1 MSGNIPFRRIPF
13 ILSVLLLLAAA
24 EPAAAAQPDAGI
36 LLREAKEPPSPARQ
50 ETRPPSKPLIPSI
63 DDKTGIKIR
72 VTGFS
77 FDGNTLF
84 SREEL
89 QEELADFIGQEL
101 TMSQLEGAA
110 QRIVSFYRK
119 RGRIASAFLPRQEV
133 KDGRV
138 LIKIIEGTLGSVTID
153 PESKS
158 RLRTDRA
165 LGTIVRE
172 NKSGEPINLDT
183 LESAIRLLKGLPGVS
198 ASTTLLPGKER
209 GTSDLVI
216 HLADTPLFSG
226 SLDGDNWGSL
236 SSGEYRGGMTL
247 NLNNPLGY
255 GDQLSLRGQTSIK
268 NNYGRL
274 GFSRPVGVAGARL
287 SLSSSYLYYD
297 LGDGLQSKGSA
308 VTGGGSFSYPILSR
322 QVFNL
327 SGQLGYEYR
336 WLYNEARGLP
346 LSDKRLQSG
355 SIGLS
360 ADVSDRLF
368 GGGFNRLSIGFG
380 GGTVDLSAVPSDET
394 QDKAG
399 PKRDGLFG
407 KFTYYVSR
415 TQTIKENRTSLSL
428 SINGQQALKNLDSSE
443 QFSLGGAYGVRAYSS
458 SEATGDSG
466 FVASAELRQMLLE
479 TIQIGLFYDF
489 GWIRTNTNVWSGW
502 NSGSSKPNEYT
513 LDGVGL
519 GLTWTP
525 TTWCM
530 IKGMVATRISSNPG
544 ADSTGNDTDG
554 TKRVPRFWVQTSI
567 IF

>member
-1 MSGNIPFRRIPF
+1 MSGNSPFCRVRF
-13 ILSVLLLLAAA
+13 ILIVLLLLAATK
-24 EPAAAAQPDAGI
+24 PAVAVQPDAGT
-36 LLREAKEPPSPARQ
+36 LLREAKEPPPSARQ
-50 ETRPPSKPLIPSI
+50 EKRPPVKPPLSPPE
-63 DDKTGIKIR
+63 DKTGIKIR
-72 VTGFS
+72 ITGFD
-77 FDGNTLF
+77 FEGYTLF

-89 QEELADFIGQEL
+89 QEELADLIGQEL
-101 TMSQLEGAA
+101 TMSQLEVAA

-138 LIKIIEGTLGSVTID
+138 LIKIIEGKLGSVTID
-153 PESKS
+153 PKSKS
-158 RLRTDRA
+158 RLRPDRA
-165 LGTIVRE
+165 LGTMVRE
-172 NKSGEPINLDT
+172 NKSGESINLDA
-183 LESAIRLLKGLPGVS
+183 LEAAIRLLKGLPGVS
-198 ASTTLLPGKER
+198 ASTTLLPGTER

-226 SLDGDNWGSL
+226 SLDGDNFGSV

-247 NLNNPLGY
+247 NLNNPFGY
-255 GDQLSLRGQTSIK
+255 GDQLSLRGQTSLK

-274 GFSRPVGVAGARL
+274 GFSRPVGLAGARL

-297 LGDGLQSKGSA
+297 LGDALQSKGSA
-308 VTGGGSFSYPILSR
+308 VTGGGGFSYPILRR
-322 QVFNL
+322 QAFNL
-327 SGQLGYEYR
+327 SGQLGYEFR
-336 WLYNEARGLP
+336 RLYNEARGLP
-346 LSDKRLQSG
+346 LSDKRLHSG
-355 SIGLS
+355 SIGLI
-360 ADVSDRLF
+360 AEAGDRLL
-368 GGGFNRLSIGFG
+368 GGGFNSFSIGFG
-380 GGTVDLSAVPSDET
+380 GGTVDLSTVPSDET

-407 KFTYYVSR
+407 KFTYYASR

-428 SINGQQALKNLDSSE
+428 SINGQHALKNLDSSE

-458 SEATGDSG
+458 SEAMGDNG
-466 FVASAELRQMLLE
+466 FVATAELRQMVFE
-479 TIQIGLFYDF
+479 TLQAGLFYDF

-525 TTWCM
+525 ATWCL

-544 ADSTGNDTDG
+544 ADPTGNDADG

-567 IF
+567 NF